1 MSDKKAAAAAEA
13 EAEASPEPA
22 QSAPGRRDHLPSV
35 SAAPTRKRLDK
46 RSLPDVLPDDFLE
59 AASDDDDDGSD
70 EQDDEARRP
79 KKLKFNTVMR
89 QVAKAE
95 SRRPQDQRVGSTV
108 YRVAGPRDD
117 NPSLAPKL
125 GKYSRNAKELLLR
138 RERPAARRGGFVV
151 KKRR

>member
-1 MSDKKAAAAAEA
+1 M
-13 EAEASPEPA
+13 
-22 QSAPGRRDHLPSV
+22 
-35 SAAPTRKRLDK
+35 SAAPTRKRLD
-46 RSLPDVLPDDFLE
+46 RRALPDVLPDDFLE
-59 AASDDDDDGSD
+59 AASDDDGDSDQDD
-70 EQDDEARRP
+70 EQDDDAARRA
-79 KKLKFNTVMR
+79 KKPKFNTVMK

-108 YRVAGPRDD
+108 YRVTGARDD

-138 RERPAARRGGFVV
+138 RERPAARRGGFLV